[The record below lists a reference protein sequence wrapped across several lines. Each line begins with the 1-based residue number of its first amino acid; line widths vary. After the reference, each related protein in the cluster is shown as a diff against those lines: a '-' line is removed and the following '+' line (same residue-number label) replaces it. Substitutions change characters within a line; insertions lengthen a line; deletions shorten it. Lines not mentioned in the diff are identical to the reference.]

1 MTCFGHWYN
10 PKYPETSARC
20 VSHLSSKQFAAKWK
34 NRFFPW
40 TFFALKTK
48 GFQIVKGMW
57 KRRIQRHGIQ
67 TWYASVSCQQSAPRD
82 SSRSN
87 EMTAKWLRWFFVGC
101 GSCFDMTTCE
111 TTFQTVSPYESLTG
125 WIHKKI
131 ASFVHHTA
139 ASPVV
144 NSYCWTF

>member
-87 EMTAKWLRWFFVGC
+87 EMTAKWLRWFFCWLWELFWHDDMWDHFSNSQSVWKLDRLNPQKNRIICASHRGKP
-101 GSCFDMTTCE
+101 SC
-111 TTFQTVSPYESLTG
+111 Q
-125 WIHKKI
+125 
-131 ASFVHHTA
+131 
-139 ASPVV
+139 
-144 NSYCWTF
+144 